1 MKKTILIIFLAI
13 GITAQAQ
20 IFDKDYN
27 DKSYAYFSVGSSYA
41 TTPHTNNFTPNGIFS
56 AGVFWN
62 VFDISLNYE
71 YVKLTPDYHSYYT
84 QALVRPFT
92 IRQFEFLIGA
102 KYGRIIRV
110 DEGTYNYFGG
120 TGEIRYNIHHCK
132 LFISLQG
139 NYDRRGDIL
148 YKWGNDSDY
157 WKYTT
162 HLKIGIKL

>member
-1 MKKTILIIFLAI
+1 MKKTILILFLAI

-41 TTPHTNNFTPNGIFS
+41 KTPHTNNFTPNGILT

-92 IRQFEFLIGA
+92 IRQFEFLVGA
-102 KYGRIIRV
+102 KYGRIIRG
-110 DEGTYNYFGG
+110 DEGTYNYLGG
-120 TGEIRYNIHHCK
+120 TGEVRWNFGDK
-132 LFISLQG
+132 WFISLQG

-148 YKWGNDSDY
+148 YKWGNNSDY